1 VPALDPSGPMSRPR
15 AEGSAPAPVSTAERQ
30 YLRPGTPEFRWANI
44 ALVIG
49 GAMTYA
55 LLYTAQPVLPLLA
68 DEFRV
73 SAAASSLAVSLS
85 TGFLAP
91 MLVVASSLSE
101 ASGRKMVMVISL
113 IAAAILSIAAG
124 LAPDFSTLLV
134 ARALEGVALSG
145 LPAVAIAY
153 LGEEMDPRSLGRA
166 IGFLVAGNAFGGLFG
181 RVAAAG
187 LADLISWRW
196 GPVAI
201 GIMGLV
207 GGVLL
212 WRFLPPSQHFR
223 RQRLNVAGLTRS
235 LATHIVDPGLRWI
248 NLMGFLIAGAFV
260 TVYNYLSFRLT
271 APPYGL
277 SQSAVGAIFLAYLIG
292 MVGSSLAGQLSDSI
306 GRGRVLWVSLVV
318 MLAGVLLTLCEDLW
332 LVIAGVLVMTFGFF
346 GAHSIASSWVSH
358 RAHAA
363 KAQASALYLFSYY
376 MGSSIL
382 GSLGGFVWTW
392 GAWPGIVAAVAT
404 TTVLALLISLR
415 LSGLPAKTAA

>member
-1 VPALDPSGPMSRPR
+1 MAAFDPAGPVEDSRRAAPPSTEIEP
-15 AEGSAPAPVSTAERQ
+15 AERQ
-30 YLRPGTPEFRWANI
+30 YLRRGTAEFRWVNI

-68 DEFRV
+68 AEFDV

-91 MLVVASSLSE
+91 MLIVASSLSE
-101 ASGRKMVMVISL
+101 ASGRKAVMVISL
-113 IAAAILSIAAG
+113 IAAAILSVAAG
-124 LAPDFSTLLV
+124 LAPDFPTLLV

-145 LPAVAIAY
+145 LPAVAMAY
-153 LGEEMDPRSLGRA
+153 LAEEMDPRSLGGA

-187 LADLISWRW
+187 VADLTSWRY
-196 GPVAI
+196 GPIAI

-207 GGVLL
+207 GGIML
-212 WRFLPPSQHFR
+212 WWALPPSRHFR
-223 RQRLNVAGLTRS
+223 RQNLNVVGLARS
-235 LATHIVDPGLRWI
+235 LATHVADPGLRWL

-260 TVYNYLSFRLT
+260 TIYNYISFRLT

-277 SQSAVGAIFLAYLIG
+277 SQSAVGAIFFAYLIG
-292 MVGSSLAGQLSDSI
+292 MVGSSQAGKLSDRI
-306 GRGRVLWVSLVV
+306 GRGRVLWASLVV
-318 MLAGVLLTLCEDLW
+318 MLIGVLLTTFQGLW
-332 LVIAGVLVMTFGFF
+332 LIISGVLVMTFGFF
-346 GAHSIASSWVSH
+346 GAHSIASSWVSY

-363 KAQASALYLFSYY
+363 KAQASSLYLFSYY

-392 GAWPGIVAAVAT
+392 AAWPGIVEAVAGT
-404 TTVLALLISLR
+404 TILALMISLR
-415 LSGLPAKTAA
+415 LSRLKASA